1 MNNSFEFESS
11 GGGVFVKQGPCFA
24 QPLRLLSLSHVQRYA
39 GLRLSFSVCGCMRVF
54 SGLFLPI
61 FMFPRALHGMP
72 RYRTMRAVW
81 RGVKCLARWSYPARC
96 RLSMRSSQRFIQAIR
111 CFTAAWGE
119 LSGKYISAS
128 SFFAHAHA

>member
-1 MNNSFEFESS
+1 MNNS
-11 GGGVFVKQGPCFA
+11 
-24 QPLRLLSLSHVQRYA
+24 LSLSHLAVVFSSNRALVSRNPFACFPYLMCKGTPDFSCHSPYA
-39 GLRLSFSVCGCMRVF
+39 GVCGCFRDY
-54 SGLFLPI
+54 SCRFLC
-61 FMFPRALHGMP
+61 FLRALHGMP

-81 RGVKCLARWSYPARC
+81 RGVKCLARWSYPARR